1 MQTVTK
7 QKKGKITMTFNDILT
22 KLNDVMYTYVLI
34 IMLIGAGVYF
44 TVRTRGVQ
52 FRLLKDGLKSML
64 DKAEKDESGKKNVSS
79 FQALMISTASRV
91 GTGNIAGIA
100 TAIATG
106 GPGAVFWMWIMALVG
121 GASAFIE
128 STLAQVYK
136 VRQNGQFR
144 GGPSYYM
151 ERALGKR
158 WMGILFSI
166 LLIICFAYGFNG
178 LQAYNMSSTL
188 EYYIADYSNTIWPM
202 VVGIVLA
209 VATGL
214 IIWGGVHRIG
224 FISSVIVPVMAV
236 LYILIGLVTMIM
248 NIDQLPRVFA
258 VIFEGAFDFQA
269 IAGGFAGSAVVI
281 GIKRGLFSNEAGMGS
296 APNASAS
303 AEVDHPVKQGLVQ
316 VISVFI
322 DTILICSSTAMMLL
336 VSGVEGKSGVLDGIP
351 YVQAAIS
358 SNVGQWG
365 IHFITFSIFAFAFS
379 SVIGN
384 YFYAESNILFI
395 KNSKV
400 VLNLFRATCVLAVFL
415 GAQADF
421 SLVWNIADVTMG
433 FMAIVNIIAIFLL
446 GKVAFKVL
454 DDYEKQKKE
463 GKNPVFYEDE
473 VGLTGTVWTREK

>member
-1 MQTVTK
+1 
-7 QKKGKITMTFNDILT
+7 MTFNDILT

-64 DKAEKDESGKKNVSS
+64 GKSEKDESGKRKVSS

-106 GPGAVFWMWIMALVG
+106 GPGAVFWMWVMALVG

-178 LQAYNMSSTL
+178 LQAFNMSSAL
-188 EYYIADYSNTIWPM
+188 EYYIADYSNTIWPL

-214 IIWGGVHRIG
+214 VIWGGVHRIG

>member
-1 MQTVTK
+1 
-7 QKKGKITMTFNDILT
+7 MTFNDILT
-22 KLNDVMYTYVLI
+22 SINDVMYSYILI
-34 IMLIGAGVYF
+34 ILLVGTGIYF

-52 FRLLKDGLKSML
+52 FRLLKDGIKSML
-64 DKAEKDESGKKNVSS
+64 DRTEEGEKGEKKVSS

-100 TAIATG
+100 TAIAAG
-106 GPGAVFWMWIMALVG
+106 GPGAVFWMWVTALIG

-136 VRQNGQFR
+136 VNQDGQFR

-178 LQAYNMSSTL
+178 LQAYNMSSAL
-188 EYYIADYSNTIWPM
+188 EYYVPDYSGTIWPM
-202 VVGIVLA
+202 VIGIVLA
-209 VATGL
+209 VATAFV
-214 IIWGGVHRIG
+214 IWGGAHRIG

-236 LYILIGLVTMIM
+236 TYILIGLVTMVM
-248 NIDQLPRVFA
+248 NITDLPKVFA
-258 VIFEGAFDFQA
+258 VIFENAFDWQA
-269 IAGGFAGSAVVI
+269 IAGGLAGSAVVI

-303 AEVDHPVKQGLVQ
+303 ADVAHPVKQGLVQ
-316 VISVFI
+316 IISVFI

-336 VSGVEGKSGVLDGIP
+336 VSGVEGISGVLDGIP
-351 YVQAAIS
+351 FVQAAIS
-358 SNVGQWG
+358 SNVGSWG
-365 IHFITFSIFAFAFS
+365 IHFITVSIFAFAFS

-395 KNSKV
+395 RNNKV
-400 VLNLFRATCVLAVFL
+400 VLNVFRATCVLAVFL

-421 SLVWNIADVTMG
+421 TMVWNLADVTMG
-433 FMAIVNIIAIFLL
+433 FMAIVNIIAILLL
-446 GKVAFKVL
+446 GKTAIKVL
-454 DDYEKQKKE
+454 KDYEKQKKE
-463 GKNPVFYEDE
+463 GKSPVFCEDNI
-473 VGLTGTVWTREK
+473 GLKGTVWIKK

>member
-1 MQTVTK
+1 MS
-7 QKKGKITMTFNDILT
+7 FNEILT
-22 KLNDVMYTYVLI
+22 KINDVMYTYVLI
-34 IMLIGAGVYF
+34 IMLAAVGIYF
-44 TVRTRGVQ
+44 TVRTKGVQ
-52 FRLLKDGLKSML
+52 FRLLKDGIKSML
-64 DKAEKDESGKKNVSS
+64 EKSDKTEEGKKKVSS

-106 GPGAVFWMWIMALVG
+106 GPGAVFWMWIMALIG

-136 VRQNGQFR
+136 VRKDGQFR

-151 ERALGKR
+151 EKALGKR

-178 LQAYNMSSTL
+178 LQAFNMSSAL
-188 EYYIADYSNTIWPM
+188 EYYVTDYSDTIWPM
-202 VVGIVLA
+202 VIGIVLA
-209 VATGL
+209 VATGFV
-214 IIWGGVHRIG
+214 IWGGVHRIG
-224 FISSVIVPVMAV
+224 FISSVIVPIMAV
-236 LYILIGLVTMIM
+236 IYILIGLVTMII
-248 NIDQLPRVFA
+248 NIADMPAVFKM
-258 VIFEGAFDFQA
+258 IFESAFDFKA
-269 IAGGFAGSAVVI
+269 MAGGFAGSAIVI

-316 VISVFI
+316 IISVFI

-336 VSGVEGKSGVLDGIP
+336 ISGVEGVSGVLDGIP
-351 YVQAAIS
+351 FVQAAIS
-358 SNVGQWG
+358 ANVGEWG

-384 YFYAESNILFI
+384 YYYAESNIIFI
-395 KNSKV
+395 KDSKT
-400 VLNLFRATCVLAVFL
+400 LMFIFRVTCVLAVFL

-421 SLVWNIADVTMG
+421 SLVWNIADITMG
-433 FMAIVNIIAIFLL
+433 LMAVVNIIAIFLL
-446 GKVAFKVL
+446 GKVALKVL
-454 DDYEKQKKE
+454 KHYEAKKKAGE
-463 GKNPVFYEDE
+463 NPIFYEDE
-473 VGLTGTVWTREK
+473 IGLTGTVWTRDKD

>member
-1 MQTVTK
+1 MS
-7 QKKGKITMTFNDILT
+7 FNDVLT
-22 KLNDVMYTYVLI
+22 KLNDVMYTYILI
-34 IMLIGAGVYF
+34 IMLVGCGLYF
-44 TVRTRGVQ
+44 TIRTRGAQ
-52 FRLLKDGLKSML
+52 FRLFKDGLKSL
-64 DKAEKDESGKKNVSS
+64 LEKSETNEKGEKKVSS

-100 TAIATG
+100 TAIAAG
-106 GPGAVFWMWIMALVG
+106 GPGAVFWMWLMALIG

-136 VRQNGQFR
+136 VRQDGLYR

-166 LLIICFAYGFNG
+166 LLILCFAYGFNA
-178 LQAYNMSSTL
+178 LQSYNMSSSL
-188 EYYIADYSNTIWPM
+188 EYYIPEYTKSIWPL
-202 VVGIVLA
+202 VVGVILA

-214 IIWGGVHRIG
+214 VIWGGAHRIG
-224 FISSVIVPVMAV
+224 FISSVIVPIMAT
-236 LYILIGLVTMIM
+236 LYILIGLVTIIL
-248 NIDQLPRVFA
+248 NITEMPRVFG
-258 VIFEGAFDFQA
+258 VIFKNAFDFKA

-303 AEVDHPVKQGLVQ
+303 ADVDHPVKQGLVQ

-322 DTILICSSTAMMLL
+322 DTIMICSSTALMLL
-336 VSGVEGKSGVLDGIP
+336 VSDVEGISGTFDGIP

-379 SVIGN
+379 SLIGN
-384 YFYAESNILFI
+384 YYYAESNILFI

-400 VLNLFRATCVLAVFL
+400 LLHLFRVTCVLAVFL

-421 SLVWNIADVTMG
+421 GLVWNLADITMG

-446 GKVAFKVL
+446 GKIAIKVL
-454 DDYEKQKKE
+454 KNYEQQKKQ
-463 GKNPVFYEDE
+463 GKKPVFYEDE
-473 VGLTGTVWTREK
+473 VGLTGTVWTRDRDKTSES

>member
-1 MQTVTK
+1 MS
-7 QKKGKITMTFNDILT
+7 FNDILT
-22 KLNDVMYTYVLI
+22 EINDVMYTYILI
-34 IMLIGAGVYF
+34 IMLVGTGLYF
-44 TVRTRGVQ
+44 TIRTKGVQ
-52 FRLLKDGLKSML
+52 FRLLKDGIKSML
-64 DKAEKDESGKKNVSS
+64 DKSEKDENGKKKVSS

-106 GPGAVFWMWIMALVG
+106 GPGAVFWMWITALIG

-178 LQAYNMSSTL
+178 LQAFNMSSAL
-188 EYYIADYSNTIWPM
+188 EYYIPNYTETIIPLI
-202 VVGIVLA
+202 VGIILA

-214 IIWGGVHRIG
+214 VIWGGVHRIG
-224 FISSVIVPVMAV
+224 FISSVIVPIMAV
-236 LYILIGLVTMIM
+236 AYILISFVTVVM
-248 NIDQLPRVFA
+248 NITEMPKIFS
-258 VIFEGAFDFQA
+258 VIIENAFDFQA

-303 AEVDHPVKQGLVQ
+303 ADVEHPVKQGLVQ
-316 VISVFI
+316 IISVFI
-322 DTILICSSTAMMLL
+322 DTILICSSTAMILF
-336 VSGVEGKSGVLDGIP
+336 VSGVEGLDGIP

-358 SNVGQWG
+358 ENVGTWG
-365 IHFITFSIFAFAFS
+365 IHFITVSIFAFAFS

-384 YFYAESNILFI
+384 YYYAESNIMFI
-395 KNSKV
+395 KNNKF
-400 VLNLFRATCVLAVFL
+400 LLFAFRITCVLAVFF

-433 FMAIVNIIAIFLL
+433 LMAIVNIIAILLL
-446 GKVAFKVL
+446 GKVAIKVL
-454 DDYEKQKKE
+454 KNYEQKKKRGE
-463 GKNPVFYEDE
+463 KPVFYEDE
-473 VGLTGTVWTREK
+473 IGLTGTIWKR